1 MHPPMHM
8 YTYMNIYTYPTHTR
22 HTHKDRHK
30 PVCALLGAGDTI
42 KKNKELPVRENGDLN
57 KIRGSRV

>member
-42 KKNKELPVRENGDLN
+42 KK
-57 KIRGSRV
+57 IRNSQFGRMGI